1 MSRSRRR
8 SPGAGSSAATSC
20 SSSRSGA
27 ASPGARRSC
36 GGEKDKTRRE
46 IGRVGATRVSLRP
59 PSVQASLTVP
69 ATMTTAFLFPGQGS
83 QAVGMGK
90 AFYEMSAGAKAI
102 FEEANDAVG
111 FDLMRL
117 AFEGP
122 EAELALTA
130 NTQPAVLT
138 ASVAAAT
145 ACAARGLRPALAAGH
160 SLGEYTAL
168 VVAGAVRFSD
178 AVRIVRKRGEFMQ
191 EAVPVGTGAMAAI
204 MGLELPAVERICADA
219 AQGDVAEIANVNSAL
234 QIVIAGHRAAVER
247 AVALAT
253 ERGGKMS
260 VMLPV
265 SAPFHCSLMAPA
277 GTRLAPEVDA
287 GLAEDG
293 AAVVVSG
300 RDGERLQRTV
310 REWETQGRAVLGV
323 VADAASREDCERLVS
338 TAKQH
343 FGRIDV
349 LVNNAGVTHD
359 QLLVRMTDEDWDR
372 VIEVNLRSAFLMT
385 RAVSKALVRQKSG
398 GRVINITSTAGA
410 MGNAGQVNYSAA
422 KAGLIGFTKAAA
434 RELAHWSILVNA
446 VAPGLIETDM
456 TAK

>member
-1 MSRSRRR
+1 
-8 SPGAGSSAATSC
+8 
-20 SSSRSGA
+20 
-27 ASPGARRSC
+27 
-36 GGEKDKTRRE
+36 
-46 IGRVGATRVSLRP
+46 
-59 PSVQASLTVP
+59 
-69 ATMTTAFLFPGQGS
+69 MTTAFLFPGQGS

-122 EAELALTA
+122 ETELALTA

-145 ACAARGLRPALAAGH
+145 ACAERGLRPALAAGH

-277 GTRLAPEVDA
+277 GTRLAPELDAARVTDPRVPVVRNVDA
-287 GLAEDG
+287 GVTRKAEDVRPFLLRQVASPVRWTDCVQRLASEGATAFVEVGPGRVLSGLLRRIVNGARGQSIEDPAGLEKALTAVAGG
-293 AAVVVSG
+293 AA
-300 RDGERLQRTV
+300 E
-310 REWETQGRAVLGV
+310 
-323 VADAASREDCERLVS
+323 SRS
-338 TAKQH
+338 
-343 FGRIDV
+343 
-349 LVNNAGVTHD
+349 
-359 QLLVRMTDEDWDR
+359 
-372 VIEVNLRSAFLMT
+372 
-385 RAVSKALVRQKSG
+385 
-398 GRVINITSTAGA
+398 
-410 MGNAGQVNYSAA
+410 
-422 KAGLIGFTKAAA
+422 
-434 RELAHWSILVNA
+434 
-446 VAPGLIETDM
+446 
-456 TAK
+456 